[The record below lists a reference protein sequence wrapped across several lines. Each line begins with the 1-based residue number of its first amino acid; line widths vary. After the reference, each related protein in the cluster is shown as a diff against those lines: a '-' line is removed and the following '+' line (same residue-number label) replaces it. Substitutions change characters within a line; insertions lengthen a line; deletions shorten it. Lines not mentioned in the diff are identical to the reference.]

1 MESSQIS
8 QEQSQTQSL
17 PCGQKRLEE
26 QRLKRLEDSIKKYND
41 KLVVKINETGGDDTL
56 RNVIL
61 ALDNT
66 DNAPK
71 LLKQIRK
78 DKIVETLTFLNNL
91 QPSEAKEKYRKI
103 PVDDC
108 RELVIKS
115 YEFWIPKQCRECLEI
130 YNEDEIVEYRNCFIC
145 NSRMCPQCIPVET
158 WGRNPT
164 HVKGLLPVCHC
175 CEEYFAYKEGEK
187 DKADTTR
194 NKDVV
199 EKNSLESTAAEGGEK
214 ILVEAE
220 VHTKDDADKII
231 VLEQDSEEAT
241 RIAAEEAARIAAEEA
256 AAAEAKR
263 KLSGRNLMFKALAAL
278 QFITDL
284 NIDTKT
290 PEKVCEVEPVLD
302 NVPDIGKENV
312 PNKVAEEALEN
323 SLLEAQL
330 EVKG

>member
-231 VLEQDSEEAT
+231 VLEEDSEEAT
-241 RIAAEEAARIAAEEA
+241 RIAAEEAAKIAAEEA
-256 AAAEAKR
+256 AAAEAAKI
-263 KLSGRNLMFKALAAL
+263 AANGSKK
-278 QFITDL
+278 I
-284 NIDTKT
+284 KT
-290 PEKVCEVEPVLD
+290 KVCGFHEK
-302 NVPDIGKENV
+302 GFCKHGT
-312 PNKVAEEALEN
+312 KGEACNFLHPK
-323 SLLEAQL
+323 LCFHI
-330 EVKG
+330 